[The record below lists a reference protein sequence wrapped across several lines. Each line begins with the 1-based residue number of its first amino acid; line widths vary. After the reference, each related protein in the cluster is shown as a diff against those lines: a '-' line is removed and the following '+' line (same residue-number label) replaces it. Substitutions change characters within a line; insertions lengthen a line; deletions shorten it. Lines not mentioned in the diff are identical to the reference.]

1 MTTEITDTE
10 PAEAERRSAIAR
22 VVELNEPIR
31 RLPQVPNRSELI
43 AERRRLV
50 RLLVDGGMSQRALA
64 KEVGMNATRIRTILE
79 CEPASSQA
87 TL

>member
-1 MTTEITDTE
+1 MAVEVSNIKSV
-10 PAEAERRSAIAR
+10 EAERRSAIAR
-22 VVELNEPIR
+22 IVELSEQIR
-31 RLPQVPNRSELI
+31 RLPQVPNRPGLI

-64 KEVGMNATRIRTILE
+64 KNVGMNATRIRTIIE
-79 CEPASSQA
+79 CEPVSGQA